1 MKERGIEGG
10 GGKNKKLNEERGEED
25 KLVVDGMG
33 EYTG

>member
-1 MKERGIEGG
+1 LRG